1 MLIVILLHCL
11 SFPALGREAADTTK
25 AGASDDTPA
34 STLVRRHDES
44 TVVHRMADG
53 ESVPGSVC
61 IHRFVNGHSQS
72 GVKFISKELPS
83 IPKLY
88 LTMSEN
94 PNLGELQ

>member
-1 MLIVILLHCL
+1 MTHRL
-11 SFPALGREAADTTK
+11 R
-25 AGASDDTPA
+25 
-34 STLVRRHDES
+34 TLVRRHDES

-83 IPKLY
+83 MVIFYSKILNKKISIKIPITLMY
-88 LTMSEN
+88 RIRGYML
-94 PNLGELQ
+94 